1 MLLAKVLVPLT
12 IKLEVPVLLLM
23 AGLVPLILSEPTV
36 RARCR
41 FKVALLIVKAV
52 VVTPALPPKV
62 PELVTVKVP
71 ALMVVEP
78 P

>member
-1 MLLAKVLVPLT
+1 MAKVLVPLT
-12 IKLEVPVLLLM
+12 TKLEVPVVLEM

-36 RARCR
+36 RARCKSR
-41 FKVALLIVKAV
+41 VALVIVKAA
-52 VVTPALPPKV
+52 VVTPLLPPKV

-71 ALMVVEP
+71 PLMVVDP